1 MQLPHILI
9 QQMLKHYNIF
19 FHFFCGFWP
28 RVFKEMFKKRKSRRS
43 LGGQE
48 EEKTNED
55 VRNSS

>member
-1 MQLPHILI
+1 
-9 QQMLKHYNIF
+9 MLKHYNIF